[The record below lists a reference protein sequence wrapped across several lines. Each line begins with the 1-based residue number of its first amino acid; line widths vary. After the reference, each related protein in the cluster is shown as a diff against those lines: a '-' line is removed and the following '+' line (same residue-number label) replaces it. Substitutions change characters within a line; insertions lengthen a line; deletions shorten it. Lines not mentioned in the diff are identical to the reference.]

1 MADLILAAEGRR
13 SSPGEAPVAPA
24 QRERR
29 TPCQGLFGEI
39 EAMPRGAAGQALERS
54 VLEGWSARLNRVP
67 VLP

>member
-1 MADLILAAEGRR
+1 MAGLILFEEGRR
-13 SSPGEAPVAPA
+13 SSPGDALVAPA

-29 TPCQGLFGEI
+29 TPCRGLFGQFG
-39 EAMPRGAAGQALERS
+39 AVPRPMAAHMLERS